1 MIAPQPANTSAKVPI
16 ASAASAR
23 GSGGD
28 FTPPPAATG
37 LQTMQQKTGLALPDR
52 LAAPRGCGRLDD
64 GKSLALRLARLHR
77 FHDRAVHPDCDRVRA
92 RDRDLLDAG
101 RLQPRLVLPSINRP
115 PTAADLR

>member
-37 LQTMQQKTGLALPDR
+37 LQTMQQKTGFALPDR

-64 GKSLALRLARLHR
+64 GKSLALRLVRLHR
-77 FHDRAVHPDCDRVRA
+77 FHDRAVNPVCDLVRE
-92 RDRDLLDAG
+92 RDRDLLEAG
-101 RLQPRLVLPSINRP
+101 RLQPSLVLAFRKHPRND
-115 PTAADLR
+115 ADVR